1 MKRKMSSATFLI
13 FSIILCAG
21 CKNSDF
27 DHGEEIPE
35 VSTMQIVYEE
45 SYHLPQ
51 VPVEQEMITYTGESI
66 DYFQWIESA
75 EQFLKLKDPIDIYEE
90 EDYVQKQFQDEKMLS
105 VTNDQFF
112 FFTSDYVNLADFLQ
126 LGSVDFYTGDLFS
139 TSQEFEGFSRAE
151 AFEQLQAFGEAVGY
165 VFPEKYVAYAMDTK
179 TMEKANQKFIEAGD
193 ESAKDAAIAQGEF
206 YRFFIQPTKDARD
219 IFRKEDTYMGAEPC
233 VSALVSKKGLE
244 MVSVTH
250 ICQYTPD
257 KMVKLVDPEKAQ
269 DVIERK
275 YTDIISNERIYI
287 SNCDLCYF
295 QEENPHNQKEVRLVP
310 VYAFSLRTAKENP
323 QMKVFVNA
331 YTGEEIIVE

>member
-1 MKRKMSSATFLI
+1 
-13 FSIILCAG
+13 
-21 CKNSDF
+21 
-27 DHGEEIPE
+27 
-35 VSTMQIVYEE
+35 
-45 SYHLPQ
+45 
-51 VPVEQEMITYTGESI
+51 
-66 DYFQWIESA
+66 
-75 EQFLKLKDPIDIYEE
+75 
-90 EDYVQKQFQDEKMLS
+90 
-105 VTNDQFF
+105 
-112 FFTSDYVNLADFLQ
+112 
-126 LGSVDFYTGDLFS
+126 
-139 TSQEFEGFSRAE
+139 
-151 AFEQLQAFGEAVGY
+151 
-165 VFPEKYVAYAMDTK
+165 
-179 TMEKANQKFIEAGD
+179 
-193 ESAKDAAIAQGEF
+193 
-206 YRFFIQPTKDARD
+206 
-219 IFRKEDTYMGAEPC
+219 MGAEPC

-287 SNCDLCYF
+287 SNCDLCYY